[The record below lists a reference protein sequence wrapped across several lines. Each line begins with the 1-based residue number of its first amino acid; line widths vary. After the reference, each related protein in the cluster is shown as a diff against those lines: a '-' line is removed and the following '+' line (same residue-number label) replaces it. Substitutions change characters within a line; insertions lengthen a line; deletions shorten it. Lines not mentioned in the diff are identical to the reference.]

1 MFYDIIHNL
10 GFSYVDELCALL
22 LLILFLYRVF
32 RSNTWEFNRLFLITI
47 AVFLFY
53 LVYSF
58 YINSNTKAAIL
69 TDFLIQIKPYMAFF
83 CVYALNPQLSD
94 NQKKIIRQ
102 TVILCSIYVIFVG
115 VGWHIDYGLV
125 EYTFGHPSRIATAST
140 VMAFLYIY
148 CSDYSRN
155 DKLVFLFLLA
165 IGLLSGRSKHYGL
178 FAACALMI
186 MYFKNV
192 NSMRWSAKNISFSI
206 IALVAIFAVS
216 YEKIYSYFILGGFG
230 DGREASDLYAR
241 IALYYFSTFIIM
253 DYIPFGC
260 GFGSYATFASAEYY
274 SPVYAK
280 YGMDSMHGLSK
291 SYPDFIADTYYPV
304 LAQFG
309 FVGVALFFAFWTY
322 LTVRAIKA
330 FNSGIQKEAL
340 IALMV
345 ILFFLI
351 ECTSDSTI
359 THNRGMFMMMI
370 LGLLISRPK
379 EESTLE
385 KI

>member
-1 MFYDIIHNL
+1 MFYDVIHNL

-22 LLILFLYRVF
+22 LFILFLYRVF
-32 RSNTWEFNRLFLITI
+32 RSKTWEFNRLFLITI

-58 YINSNTKAAIL
+58 YINSNTRAAIL

-102 TVILCSIYVIFVG
+102 TVILCSIYVVFVG
-115 VGWHIDYGLV
+115 VGWHVNYGLV

-140 VMAFLYIY
+140 VLAFLYIY
-148 CSDYSRN
+148 CSDYSKN
-155 DKLVFLFLLA
+155 DKLIFLLLLA

-178 FAACALMI
+178 FAACTLMI
-186 MYFKNV
+186 MYFRNKFSLN
-192 NSMRWSAKNISFSI
+192 WSVKNISFSI
-206 IALVAIFAVS
+206 IALVVIFVVS

-241 IALYYFSTFIIM
+241 MALYYFSTFIIM

-274 SPVYAK
+274 SPVYAR
-280 YGMDSMHGLSK
+280 YGMDGMHGLSR
-291 SYPDFIADTYYPV
+291 SYPDFIADTYYPA

-322 LTVRAIKA
+322 LTVRAVRA

-345 ILFFLI
+345 ILFFII

-370 LGLLISRPK
+370 LGLLIKRSG
-379 EESTLE
+379 EESAIE